1 MSRSNLL
8 AAYRANVAEGRFEH
22 DDVQEA
28 VAARLSDLARAL
40 KPKGLFGGKSQPR
53 GLYIWG
59 PVGRGKSMLMDLFFD
74 AAPEK
79 HKRRVHFHAFML
91 EIHKAITERR
101 KKQEGDPIQ
110 PVADAVAKEA
120 RLLCF
125 DEFHVTDI
133 GDAMILGRLFE
144 RLFAKGVVVVATSN
158 RKPSDLYLNG
168 INRQLF
174 LPFIDML
181 EKHLDVLTLAG
192 PRDYRLERL
201 EAEPVWHAPLGAE
214 ADAALDRAW
223 TRLTMGAK
231 QRPLELDLRGRMF
244 KVPAFAAGVAR
255 ASFED
260 LCAKPLGAEDYL
272 ALAQAVNTLILD
284 RIPTL
289 SPERRDVAKRFV
301 TLVDALYET
310 RTKLVASAA
319 AQPQALYVQ
328 GDGAFEFER
337 CVSRLMEM
345 RSHSY
350 LAGEHG
356 GGEIA

>member
-1 MSRSNLL
+1 M
-8 AAYRANVAEGRFEH
+8 
-22 DDVQEA
+22 
-28 VAARLSDLARAL
+28 
-40 KPKGLFGGKSQPR
+40 
-53 GLYIWG
+53 
-59 PVGRGKSMLMDLFFD
+59 
-74 AAPEK
+74 
-79 HKRRVHFHAFML
+79 
-91 EIHKAITERR
+91 T
-101 KKQEGDPIQ
+101 
-110 PVADAVAKEA
+110 
-120 RLLCF
+120 
-125 DEFHVTDI
+125 
-133 GDAMILGRLFE
+133 
-144 RLFAKGVVVVATSN
+144 VVATSN

-201 EAEPVWHAPLGAE
+201 EAEPVWHAPLGPDS
-214 ADAALDRAW
+214 DAALDRAW
-223 TRLTMGAK
+223 KRLTTGAK
-231 QRPLELDLRGRMF
+231 QRPLELDLRGRLF

-255 ASFED
+255 ASFDD

-272 ALAQAVNTLILD
+272 ALILD

-319 AQPQALYVQ
+319 AQPQDLYVK

-345 RSHSY
+345 RSHDY
-350 LAGEHG
+350 LGGEHG
-356 GGEIA
+356 GGEVGTPKVEN

>member
-1 MSRSNLL
+1 MTRPELFSH
-8 AAYRANVAEGRFEH
+8 YREHVDQGRFDH
-22 DDVQEA
+22 DPVQEE
-28 VAARLSDLARAL
+28 VAARLSELAESL
-40 KPKGLFGGKSQPR
+40 VPKGLFGGRKAEPK

-74 AAPEK
+74 SAPEK
-79 HKRRVHFHAFML
+79 KKRRVHFHAFML

-144 RLFAKGVVVVATSN
+144 RFFAKGVIIVATSN

-174 LPFIDML
+174 LPFIDMI
-181 EKHLDVLTLAG
+181 EKQLDVLTLDG

-223 TRLTMGAK
+223 SRLTFGSK
-231 QRPLELDLRGRMF
+231 IRPLELDLRGRMF

-255 ASFED
+255 ASFDD

-272 ALAQAVNTLILD
+272 ALAQSVNTLILD
-284 RIPTL
+284 HVPIL
-289 SPERRDVAKRFV
+289 SADRRDVAKRFV
-301 TLVDALYET
+301 TLIDALYET

-319 AQPQALYVQ
+319 AQP
-328 GDGAFEFER
+328 D
-337 CVSRLMEM
+337 
-345 RSHSY
+345 
-350 LAGEHG
+350 
-356 GGEIA
+356 